1 MKEKVASAAAGA
13 VIVVDGIIGR
23 PSGSGS
29 VNTAGE
35 MAEAIDRAVCG
46 GEREATVDIRS
57 TGGDVHEALG
67 MYDILAGSGLRI
79 TTRCFGYVAS
89 AATIVAQAA
98 SPGRR
103 LIAPGALYLIHR
115 AESAA
120 EGNAGDMTAAVEL
133 LTKTD
138 AGIAGIYAA
147 RSGRDAREFAAL
159 MSENGGR
166 GRWLTASEAVA
177 AGLADSVLPVRVR
190 GEADPAVWL
199 RRAAGELCS
208 MLGIAPLPL
217 VAAGGGCAEGP
228 AGGSADSS
236 GGGAPVDAG
245 LGGVPDCPASG
256 GGADGNRTANRLRDT
271 AAGDVLESVRR
282 LLRRLARRPA
292 GSGARTENAGPAAD
306 GVHGA
311 GACGGAYAAAADCM
325 TVSPESGVCGGSH
338 RDAGGGSAA
347 GNNGPDVERGGAA
360 GLNAVSGAEGAER
373 SGAPGADP
381 GNTVRCDVL
390 GAASDDTGRSRG
402 QVAAPGGSCLEG
414 GTVGSV
420 GASAAGG
427 DLDCFRRE
435 IGFGGGSECPCRE
448 ISAVGDGGSDCS
460 RSGAGSGSG
469 SEGFCREGGT
479 VGGPAD
485 SGSGGASAAG
495 GGDDGSG
502 DREAG
507 RHGCGAAGSG
517 HSGGTDSAGRG
528 GGCVSLPDDCGAVQ
542 PSVVARADGEP
553 NAGAGRE
560 CRVSDSAAPRWLP
573 VEDMLKRQAAARR
586 TRTVEV
592 EDPSPQGDEPAA
604 GNDEAYRLDALGI
617 SGR

>member
-1 MKEKVASAAAGA
+1 MKEKVTPAAAGA

-138 AGIAGIYAA
+138 AGIAEIYAA
-147 RSGRDAREFAAL
+147 RSGRSAREFAAL

-166 GRWLTASEAVA
+166 GRWLTASETVA
-177 AGLADSVLPVRVR
+177 AGLADSVIPVRVR

-199 RRAAGELCS
+199 RRAAGELCA
-208 MLGIAPLPL
+208 MLGISPLPL
-217 VAAGGGCAEGP
+217 AAAEADPAEGI
-228 AGGSADSS
+228 AGGSGVASV
-236 GGGAPVDAG
+236 GGTGS
-245 LGGVPDCPASG
+245 GGVPDCPASDRG
-256 GGADGNRTANRLRDT
+256 TAGNRTAQRLLDT

-282 LLRRLARRPA
+282 LLRRLVRWPA
-292 GSGARTENAGPAAD
+292 GFGARTGNAGSAVVAEPD
-306 GVHGA
+306 GDHDA
-311 GACGGAYAAAADCM
+311 EACGAAGDAAADCM
-325 TVSPESGVCGGSH
+325 AVSSEGGKCGGSLRNTGGGSASGGPGVRASGVDNGPGGEYGGAGRSVVPGAAPDDTERSGRPVAAPGSSCREAGGDSEFSCRETCTDDVCGGSEFS
-338 RDAGGGSAA
+338 RREVGTGCVCGGSA
-347 GNNGPDVERGGAA
+347 GV
-360 GLNAVSGAEGAER
+360 
-373 SGAPGADP
+373 
-381 GNTVRCDVL
+381 
-390 GAASDDTGRSRG
+390 
-402 QVAAPGGSCLEG
+402 
-414 GTVGSV
+414 
-420 GASAAGG
+420 
-427 DLDCFRRE
+427 
-435 IGFGGGSECPCRE
+435 
-448 ISAVGDGGSDCS
+448 
-460 RSGAGSGSG
+460 
-469 SEGFCREGGT
+469 
-479 VGGPAD
+479 
-485 SGSGGASAAG
+485 SAAG
-495 GGDDGSG
+495 GGD
-502 DREAG
+502 AG
-507 RHGCGAAGSG
+507 PGVRAADRHGCGTAENGHADGTVPAGCPGAGMPVADSRCAAQS
-517 HSGGTDSAGRG
+517 
-528 GGCVSLPDDCGAVQ
+528 
-542 PSVVARADGEP
+542 SVAACADGEP
-553 NAGAGRE
+553 GAVLAQEG
-560 CRVSDSAAPRWLP
+560 RVSDSAAPRWLP
-573 VEDMLKRQAAARR
+573 VEEMLKRQAAARR
-586 TRTVEV
+586 TRTVDV
-592 EDPSPQGDEPAA
+592 EDPSPQGDEAMA

>member
-1 MKEKVASAAAGA
+1 MKEKVTPAAAGA

-138 AGIAGIYAA
+138 AGIAGIYAE
-147 RSGRDAREFAAL
+147 RSGRSAREFAAL

-166 GRWLTASEAVA
+166 GRWLTASETVA
-177 AGLADSVLPVRVR
+177 AGLADSVIPVRVR

-199 RRAAGELCS
+199 RRAAGELCA
-208 MLGIAPLPL
+208 MLGISPLPL
-217 VAAGGGCAEGP
+217 AAAGADPAEGI
-228 AGGSADSS
+228 AGGSGDASV
-236 GGGAPVDAG
+236 GGTGS
-245 LGGVPDCPASG
+245 GGVPDCPASDRG
-256 GGADGNRTANRLRDT
+256 TAGNRTAQRLLDI

-282 LLRRLARRPA
+282 LLRRLVRWPA
-292 GSGARTENAGPAAD
+292 GSGARTGNAGSAVVAEPD
-306 GVHGA
+306 GDHDA
-311 GACGGAYAAAADCM
+311 EACGAAGDAAADCM
-325 TVSPESGVCGGSH
+325 AVSSEGGKCGGSLRNTGGGSASDGPGVRASGVDNGPGGECGGAGRSVVPGAAPDDTERSGRLVAAPGSSCRETCTDDVCGGSEFSC
-338 RDAGGGSAA
+338 RETCTDDVCGGSEFSRREVGTGCVCGGSA
-347 GNNGPDVERGGAA
+347 GV
-360 GLNAVSGAEGAER
+360 
-373 SGAPGADP
+373 
-381 GNTVRCDVL
+381 
-390 GAASDDTGRSRG
+390 
-402 QVAAPGGSCLEG
+402 
-414 GTVGSV
+414 
-420 GASAAGG
+420 
-427 DLDCFRRE
+427 
-435 IGFGGGSECPCRE
+435 
-448 ISAVGDGGSDCS
+448 
-460 RSGAGSGSG
+460 
-469 SEGFCREGGT
+469 
-479 VGGPAD
+479 
-485 SGSGGASAAG
+485 SAAG
-495 GGDDGSG
+495 GGD
-502 DREAG
+502 AG
-507 RHGCGAAGSG
+507 PGVRAADRHGCGTAENGHADGTVPAGCPGAGMPVADSRCAAQ
-517 HSGGTDSAGRG
+517 
-528 GGCVSLPDDCGAVQ
+528 SL
-542 PSVVARADGEP
+542 VAACADGES
-553 NAGAGRE
+553 GAVLAQEG
-560 CRVSDSAAPRWLP
+560 RVSDSAAPRWLP
-573 VEDMLKRQAAARR
+573 VEEMLKRQAAARR
-586 TRTVEV
+586 TRTVDV
-592 EDPSPQGDEPAA
+592 EDPSPQGDEAMA

>member
-1 MKEKVASAAAGA
+1 MKEKVTSAAAGA

-23 PSGSGS
+23 SSGAGS

-147 RSGRDAREFAAL
+147 RSGRSAREFAAL

-166 GRWLTASEAVA
+166 GRWLTASETVA
-177 AGLADSVLPVRVR
+177 AGLADSVIPVRVR

-199 RRAAGELCS
+199 RRAAGELCT

-217 VAAGGGCAEGP
+217 VAAE
-228 AGGSADSS
+228 ADSS
-236 GGGAPVDAG
+236 EWVAVGGADPSAVGAG
-245 LGGVPDCPASG
+245 LSDVAGRSASVCGTCSVGGPNHSVSG
-256 GGADGNRTANRLRDT
+256 GGEDGNRTANRLRDT
-271 AAGDVLESVRR
+271 TAGDVLESMRR
-282 LLRRLARRPA
+282 LLRRLVRWPAR
-292 GSGARTENAGPAAD
+292 SGVRTENAGPAVVAAPAGNLD
-306 GVHGA
+306 AEACGAWNHGA
-311 GACGGAYAAAADCM
+311 AACGAVEAAADSM
-325 TVSPESGVCGGSH
+325 TVSPGAGECGGSL
-338 RDAGGGSAA
+338 RNAVGGAECFRRETGADGGSAA
-347 GNNGPDVERGGAA
+347 GIDNGSDGERGGARRSVVSVVA
-360 GLNAVSGAEGAER
+360 PEDTESGDAPVAVPYCTER
-373 SGAPGADP
+373 SGEHVVAPGSSCREAGAD
-381 GNTVRCDVL
+381 GDCG
-390 GAASDDTGRSRG
+390 GAAD
-402 QVAAPGGSCLEG
+402 GGSASRPADSSED
-414 GTVGSV
+414 
-420 GASAAGG
+420 ASAAGHSV
-427 DLDCFRRE
+427 
-435 IGFGGGSECPCRE
+435 GGS
-448 ISAVGDGGSDCS
+448 A
-460 RSGAGSGSG
+460 
-469 SEGFCREGGT
+469 
-479 VGGPAD
+479 AD
-485 SGSGGASAAG
+485 ESAG
-495 GGDDGSG
+495 GLGVKAVDS
-502 DREAG
+502 
-507 RHGCGAAGSG
+507 HGCGAADGC
-517 HSGGTDSAGRG
+517 SAGLSAENG
-528 GGCVSLPDDCGAVQ
+528 HADGTVPAGCPGAGMPVADSRCATQ
-542 PSVVARADGEP
+542 SSVVARVDGEP
-553 NAGAGRE
+553 GACAGQE

-573 VEDMLKRQAAARR
+573 VEEMLKRQTAACR
-586 TRTVEV
+586 TRTVEI
-592 EDPSPQGDEPAA
+592 EDPSPQGDELLA